1 MAVSGYLDLRLM
13 VMTSLTT
20 YWLVVA
26 LARTPGE
33 KTPLAF
39 GDSLQIISQRAFE
52 AAVYKLST
60 AAKSPV
66 GQTAPPP
73 NNVQSESSLQIID
86 CSVFEAAGRKL
97 PKTPKASDLSS
108 PHVISYYGS
117 NITPAETRPLGC
129 DYNLIL
135 EYCSGGSIADFI
147 KFRGTG
153 MVESDVQL
161 FSLHILKGINYVHS
175 KKIIHCDIK
184 PAKLKPVNRSSIF
197 GCLMPN
203 GFEPKLA
210 DFGLALR
217 KTSDEYGDGCGF
229 ARGTLLY
236 MAPELLCSG
245 NLNYC
250 ADIWS
255 YGCTILEMFTGKKPW
270 SELGLTDRKELK
282 DVIGNS
288 SVLPELPMWLS
299 DSARD
304 FLGKCLKDPQKRY
317 DSMYLLEHKFLASV
331 VGHSY

>member
-1 MAVSGYLDLRLM
+1 MIKVRVAYKSLIVVSLKRQEENY
-13 VMTSLTT
+13 
-20 YWLVVA
+20 
-26 LARTPGE
+26 P
-33 KTPLAF
+33 
-39 GDSLQIISQRAFE
+39 
-52 AAVYKLST
+52 KL
-60 AAKSPV
+60 
-66 GQTAPPP
+66 
-73 NNVQSESSLQIID
+73 L
-86 CSVFEAAGRKL
+86 KL
-97 PKTPKASDLSS
+97 L
-108 PHVISYYGS
+108 
-117 NITPAETRPLGC
+117 NITPAETRPLGS

-161 FSLHILKGINYVHS
+161 FALHILKGINYVHS

-184 PAKLKPVNRSSIF
+184 PAKLKPVNSSSIL
-197 GCLMPN
+197 GRCLMPN

-217 KTSDEYGDGCGF
+217 KTSDEYGDGCGI

-245 NLNYC
+245 NLDYC

-331 VGHSY
+331 IGHSY

>member
-1 MAVSGYLDLRLM
+1 MGTFYLSWR
-13 VMTSLTT
+13 
-20 YWLVVA
+20 
-26 LARTPGE
+26 RTNFEGS
-33 KTPLAF
+33 F
-39 GDSLQIISQRAFE
+39 ISSC
-52 AAVYKLST
+52 YL
-60 AAKSPV
+60 
-66 GQTAPPP
+66 
-73 NNVQSESSLQIID
+73 LL
-86 CSVFEAAGRKL
+86 C
-97 PKTPKASDLSS
+97 
-108 PHVISYYGS
+108 S
-117 NITPAETRPLGC
+117 NITPAETRPLGS

-135 EYCSGGSIADFI
+135 EYCSGGSIADFL
-147 KFRGTG
+147 KFRGTW

-184 PAKLKPVNRSSIF
+184 PANILLKPVNSSSIL

-245 NLNYC
+245 NLDYC

-270 SELGLTDRKELK
+270 SELGLIDRKELK

-299 DSARD
+299 DSARY
-304 FLGKCLKDPQKRY
+304 FLGKCLEKDPQKRY
-317 DSMYLLEHKFLASV
+317 DSMYLLEHKFLASI